1 MNYSSIFKI
10 FMFIVINTA
19 ITSLRVKKTRRIT
32 TFVNSS
38 KQNHNCVISSR
49 NNNVYCNSQ
58 AKLFID
64 ENVFLKNKKLITI
77 SPGGYK
83 GFYLL
88 GILTY
93 IKEKYET
100 DNLIYSGASA
110 GSWNSLFMCYKG
122 NTLEFVYDLLDYNI
136 KKTKSIPELEYFLK
150 YKLLSNYKTEDFDL
164 RRLFIGVTTIKRFAP
179 LTNIFSDFETVEDAI
194 NCCIASSH
202 IPLITG
208 GLTNKYHNMFTFDG
222 GFSNYPYLEK
232 ERLIH
237 ISPSMWEDIN
247 KHGNNPISNI
257 KRGILSLKKYSEF
270 FSVSKNNL
278 LELFDDGYQDAKNNK
293 QYLDTIFTPKNGANP
308 MNSQQTNPNETKSN
322 ETKSNIIDI
331 DNLSTIDEL
340 DNDLDG
346 IVF

>member
-1 MNYSSIFKI
+1 MYYSSIFKV
-10 FMFIVINTA
+10 FLFIVVNTT
-19 ITSLRVKKTRRIT
+19 ITSLRIHNLRKKTISM
-32 TFVNSS
+32 NSS
-38 KQNHNCVISSR
+38 KREEQCIISSK

-58 AKLFID
+58 AKLFIN
-64 ENVFLKNKKLITI
+64 ENTFLHDKKLITI

-122 NTLEFVYDLLDYNI
+122 DTVSFVYNLLDYNI
-136 KKTKSIPELEYFLK
+136 KNTGSITELEYFLK
-150 YKLLSNYKTEDFDL
+150 YKLLSSYKTEDFDL
-164 RRLFIGVTTIKRFAP
+164 RRLFIGVTTIRRFLP
-179 LTNIFSDFETVEDAI
+179 STNIFSDFETLEDAI

-222 GFSNYPYLEK
+222 GFSKYPYLDK
-232 ERLIH
+232 ERLVH
-237 ISPSMWEDIN
+237 VSPSMWEEIN
-247 KHGNNPISNI
+247 NNKSPIRSI
-257 KRGILSLKKYSEF
+257 KSTIMSIKKYSEF

-293 QYLDTIFTPKNGANP
+293 QYLDTLFTSK
-308 MNSQQTNPNETKSN
+308 SETVVNEDES
-322 ETKSNIIDI
+322 DI
-331 DNLSTIDEL
+331 LT
-340 DNDLDG
+340 
-346 IVF
+346 F

>member
-1 MNYSSIFKI
+1 MYYSSIFKI
-10 FMFIVINTA
+10 FLFIVVNTT
-19 ITSLRVKKTRRIT
+19 ITSLRVHNLRKKTISM
-32 TFVNSS
+32 NSS
-38 KQNHNCVISSR
+38 EREEQCIISSK

-58 AKLFID
+58 AKLFIN
-64 ENVFLKNKKLITI
+64 ENTFLHDKKLITI

-122 NTLEFVYDLLDYNI
+122 DTLSFVYNLLDYNI
-136 KKTKSIPELEYFLK
+136 KNTGSITELEYFLK
-150 YKLLSNYKTEDFDL
+150 YKLLSSYKTEDFDL
-164 RRLFIGVTTIKRFAP
+164 RRLFIGVTTIRRFLP
-179 LTNIFSDFETVEDAI
+179 STNIFSDFETLEDAI

-222 GFSNYPYLEK
+222 GFSKYPYLDK
-232 ERLIH
+232 ERLVH
-237 ISPSMWEDIN
+237 VSPSMWEEIN
-247 KHGNNPISNI
+247 NKSPIRSI
-257 KRGILSLKKYSEF
+257 KSTIMSIKKYSEF

-293 QYLDTIFTPKNGANP
+293 QYLDTLFTSKSDIGV
-308 MNSQQTNPNETKSN
+308 NEDES
-322 ETKSNIIDI
+322 DI
-331 DNLSTIDEL
+331 LT
-340 DNDLDG
+340 
-346 IVF
+346 F